1 MALWTLLSTAAYFIV
16 QAKAK
21 FTPVIMACTCPCDV
35 LSPPW
40 CPLIP
45 ISNDFHLE
53 RENLVGKDFHQWNFC
68 HSWFNSGLENAK
80 WHERLYDIAKPHRE
94 MIMEITE
101 AMASAK
107 KKLWSFAYLFL
118 LKMFRFEYS
127 QILFATMTKQFPGVS
142 GESLYPIDVLCL
154 PGAYNRVLPYIV
166 MGSLTVFIGIITLF
180 FPESFGM
187 TLPETL
193 EQMEKVKG

>member
-21 FTPVIMACTCPCDV
+21 FTPVIMACPCPCDV

-53 RENLVGKDFHQWNFC
+53 RENLVGKDFHQWNIC

-80 WHERLYDIAKPHRE
+80 WHERLYDIAKAHRE

-101 AMASAK
+101 AVASAK
-107 KKLWSFAYLFL
+107 KKLWSFAYLFPSENIQICILSNTVCHHDKTIPRSIWRIPVSNWCSCAFQVLTTEFCPTL
-118 LKMFRFEYS
+118 LWVAWLS
-127 QILFATMTKQFPGVS
+127 SL
-142 GESLYPIDVLCL
+142 ESSPFSSLKVLEWLYLRP
-154 PGAYNRVLPYIV
+154 
-166 MGSLTVFIGIITLF
+166 
-180 FPESFGM
+180 
-187 TLPETL
+187 
-193 EQMEKVKG
+193 